1 MRNKY
6 ALLLFI
12 LLTSCD
18 LIDYHPYDGRVSE
31 KEDKTSMQPI
41 LSRSKKLVQ
50 IKILSVLF
58 LPAIHSAGM
67 MKQMIS

>member
-31 KEDKTSMQPI
+31 KEDKNINATNI
-41 LSRSKKLVQ
+41 VKIEKLVQ